1 VTPGIDLGPLWSAKL
16 AGDLVGLSP
25 SQRLEAGREM
35 TDRIGAVLAAVERGD
50 IDATEVQIPRL
61 QGAAVALA
69 TLTG

>member
-1 VTPGIDLGPLWSAKL
+1 M
-16 AGDLVGLSP
+16 SP
-25 SQRLEAGREM
+25 VMADQ
-35 TDRIGAVLAAVERGD
+35 IGAVLAAVKRGD